1 MERVSVI
8 IPTYNQAQFL
18 AEAIESAV
26 GQSLPP
32 DEILIIDNDSTD
44 NTAEIAARYPQARYV
59 HQPDQGSCGSTNR
72 GIRDATGYYVVI
84 LHSDDRLLPH
94 HLETS
99 LRAFQAHPEA
109 AFVCGD
115 YRWFGAEGTWHVH
128 RCRPQPDYYGT
139 LLRLNFIGPPVVVMF
154 KRHILLHVGGLRDEF
169 DGAEDQELYLRI
181 ARTYPVHC
189 HHEVIAEYRRH
200 PAQASQKLVKML
212 AASTSALYAQQPYI
226 KGHPHYT
233 EAYWT
238 GIRHRQQ
245 LYGEA
250 IFWEGVRSAK
260 AGHWGKAARCLL
272 VLAQYDRHD
281 LINPLYRKLS
291 RLFERSAPIQPS

>member
-1 MERVSVI
+1 MLILKTLGGFPGRPYRRVLRSLKPVRVAGQMERVSVI

-99 LRAFQAHPEA
+99 SRAFQAHPEA

-128 RCRPQPDYYGT
+128 RCRSLIT
-139 LLRLNFIGPPVVVMF
+139 M
-154 KRHILLHVGGLRDEF
+154 
-169 DGAEDQELYLRI
+169 
-181 ARTYPVHC
+181 ARSC
-189 HHEVIAEYRRH
+189 
-200 PAQASQKLVKML
+200 
-212 AASTSALYAQQPYI
+212 ASTSSD
-226 KGHPHYT
+226 
-233 EAYWT
+233 
-238 GIRHRQQ
+238 R
-245 LYGEA
+245 
-250 IFWEGVRSAK
+250 RS
-260 AGHWGKAARCLL
+260 
-272 VLAQYDRHD
+272 
-281 LINPLYRKLS
+281 S
-291 RLFERSAPIQPS
+291 